1 MSFPQVLLYVLQT
14 PSRWLSGLK
23 LALYV
28 LAGSKDISLKIDGI
42 ELVCGLRAGEGVWCA
57 LRGLEYEP
65 ELRTFLALLK
75 PGNTVID
82 LGANIGTYAIR
93 AGKAVGEYGTVFAF
107 EPLARTRQRLQ
118 RSIYLNQAKNVII
131 VPKAA
136 GDHTGHVSLVVS
148 GRGSSASVIH
158 SVSGGEAHE
167 VLSIT
172 IDDFIR
178 TNSIS
183 KVDWVKMDIEGGE
196 PSALRGMVT
205 TIEKWR
211 PAFLFEN
218 ESGGAESANLLRQS
232 GYAIG
237 TVNLSGE
244 FVEDTSGGNLF
255 AFPRERMPKIF
266 THRTGH
272 H

>member
-1 MSFPQVLLYVLQT
+1 MSFSQVLLYVLQT

-75 PGNTVID
+75 SGNTVID
-82 LGANIGTYAIR
+82 LGANIGTYSIR
-93 AGKAVGEYGTVFAF
+93 AGKAVGESGNVFAF
-107 EPLARTRQRLQ
+107 EPLDRTRQRLQ
-118 RSIYLNQAKNVII
+118 RSIYLNQAKKMSSLSQRLPEII
-131 VPKAA
+131 PA
-136 GDHTGHVSLVVS
+136 T
-148 GRGSSASVIH
+148 
-158 SVSGGEAHE
+158 SVSSFHEEAVLPASDTQFQAEAHE
-167 VLSIT
+167 VPSIT

-196 PSALRGMVT
+196 PGALRGMVT

-211 PAFLFEN
+211 PDFLFEN
-218 ESGGAESANLLRQS
+218 ESGGVESSNLLRQS

-237 TVNLSGE
+237 TVNLPGK
-244 FVEDTSGGNLF
+244 FVESTSGRNLF
-255 AFPRERMPKIF
+255 AFPFERIPKIF
-266 THRTGH
+266 NHRTEH